1 MNEKFQETDA
11 DGRARAPQCERAEQ
25 LVAYLYGETDPA
37 GSKSFE
43 QHMHDCAACREEF
56 AAFGDVRRAVGDW
69 RAEALGIVPSFAAAE
84 AARVAPDASV
94 LNSRPVP
101 APKRSALA
109 ALREF
114 FALSPLWL
122 RAASVAATV
131 VVCTLAALAV
141 ARTEAQWDSNGIAFR
156 TGVEERI
163 VEKRVEVPVK
173 VGVSQEEVEQLSA
186 GYRRELDELRSR
198 LQQTEQTKF
207 QVASVNENSTRRASS
222 VADTPARPSPRN
234 NAAPGTQQRRAPRA
248 NIAGSD
254 DDGIPRLYDLLGEG
268 R

>member
-11 DGRARAPQCERAEQ
+11 GGRARAPQCERAEQ
-25 LVAYLYGETDPA
+25 LVAYLYGEADPA
-37 GSKSFE
+37 GRKSFE

-56 AAFGDVRRAVGDW
+56 AAFGDVRCAVGDW
-69 RAEALGIVPSFAAAE
+69 RAEALGILPSFAAAGE
-84 AARVAPDASV
+84 ASAAHV
-94 LNSRPVP
+94 LNGSHAT
-101 APKRSALA
+101 APRRSALA

-122 RAASVAATV
+122 RAASVAAAV
-131 VVCTLAALAV
+131 VVCALAVLTV
-141 ARTEAQWDSNGIAFR
+141 ARTEVQWDSNGIAFR

-198 LQQTEQTKF
+198 LQQNEQTKF
-207 QVASVNENSTRRASS
+207 QVASVNENSTRRAASAS
-222 VADTPARPSPRN
+222 DNAARPAPRN
-234 NAAPGTQQRRAPRA
+234 NAAPVTPQRRSPRA